1 MIAARKRTTHREA
14 ALASLA
20 VVATA
25 AAVAACGS
33 TQAPSTSGQAP
44 SRSASPSGARS
55 SGATLQANGSGVCGS
70 VPRLTAL
77 TVHRVNHLPQNH
89 EKFVF
94 PATDMV
100 TSASQVRAVATSL
113 CGLPQSPGSVAC
125 PMDNGVTYQFTF
137 TEGSKKF
144 AAITAEA
151 SGCGIV
157 KGLGKPRRDVAS
169 SGLWQH
175 LGLAIGIPH
184 PDEESFSGQQ
194 TASS

>member
-14 ALASLA
+14 ALVSLA
-20 VVATA
+20 AVATA

-33 TQAPSTSGQAP
+33 TQAPSTSGQTP
-44 SRSASPSGARS
+44 SHSGSPS
-55 SGATLQANGSGVCGS
+55 SGATLQANGSGVCGA
-70 VPRLTAL
+70 VPELTAL

-100 TSASQVRAVATSL
+100 TSPAQVRAVATSL
-113 CGLPQSPGSVAC
+113 CGLPQSSGSVAC

-169 SGLWQH
+169 SSLWQH

-184 PDEESFSGQQ
+184 PNEDSFSGQQ
-194 TASS
+194 ETR

>member
-14 ALASLA
+14 ALVSLA
-20 VVATA
+20 AVATA

-33 TQAPSTSGQAP
+33 TQAPSTSGQTP
-44 SRSASPSGARS
+44 SRSGSPS
-55 SGATLQANGSGVCGS
+55 SGATLQANGSGVCGA
-70 VPRLTAL
+70 VPKLTAL

-100 TSASQVRAVATSL
+100 TSPAQVRAVATSL
-113 CGLPQSPGSVAC
+113 CGLPQSSGSVAC

-169 SGLWQH
+169 SSLWQH

-184 PDEESFSGQQ
+184 PNEDSFSGQQ
-194 TASS
+194 ETR

>member
-20 VVATA
+20 AVATA

-33 TQAPSTSGQAP
+33 TQAPRTSGPAP
-44 SRSASPSGARS
+44 SRSGSPS
-55 SGATLQANGSGVCGS
+55 SGATLQASGSGVCGA
-70 VPRLTAL
+70 VPKLTAL

-100 TSASQVRAVATSL
+100 TSAAQVRAVATSL
-113 CGLPQSPGSVAC
+113 CGLPQSSGAVAC

-137 TEGSKKF
+137 TEGSQKF

-184 PDEESFSGQQ
+184 PSENSFSGQQ
-194 TASS
+194 AANS

>member
-20 VVATA
+20 AVATA

-33 TQAPSTSGQAP
+33 TQAPRTSGPSP
-44 SRSASPSGARS
+44 SRSGSSS
-55 SGATLQANGSGVCGS
+55 SGATLQANGSGVCGA
-70 VPRLTAL
+70 VPKLTAL

-100 TSASQVRAVATSL
+100 TSPVQVRAVATSL
-113 CGLPQSPGSVAC
+113 CALPRSSGSVAC

-144 AAITAEA
+144 AAVTAEA

-184 PDEESFSGQQ
+184 PSENSFSGQQ
-194 TASS
+194 AANS